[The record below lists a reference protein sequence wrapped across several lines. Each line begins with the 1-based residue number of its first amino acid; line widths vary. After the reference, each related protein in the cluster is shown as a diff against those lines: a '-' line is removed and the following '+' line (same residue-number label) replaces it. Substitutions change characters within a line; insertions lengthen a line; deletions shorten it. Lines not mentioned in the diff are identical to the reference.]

1 MANQLAAANRAW
13 AWSRETVRRYPDRVA
28 LAVVVLLIAA
38 AFIDGAVLLTQDVPL
53 YVWRAPPL
61 FAKWL
66 PHAGLTTPAALA
78 IAVLVIGY
86 GPLVAGRLSWG
97 RLLLISYA
105 ASLLWVF
112 ALGLVDGWPRL
123 AGLFDRSNEY
133 LTEVRSAP
141 PLLQLLP
148 TFTDR
153 IVKAP
158 SSWVTQVAGHPP
170 GALEF
175 FVLLDRLGLTG
186 GGWAAAVCM
195 IAGSSACVAVAI
207 TVQTVAGERLARQ
220 AVPYLV
226 LVPAA
231 LWIGV
236 SADAFFMAVSAW
248 GIALLAVATRVAGL
262 RGDLFAAGSGL
273 LLGCML
279 YLSYGLVLMAAVAA
293 AVLVAR
299 RRVRPGLVCL
309 AAVAAVV
316 AAATAGGFWWWDGYQ
331 QLRIRYQ
338 QGWGGK
344 RPYTYWVWADLAVLV
359 LCTGPAVAPGLRRL
373 AARGITALRT
383 RTAPQQWGLS
393 AVVAAAAVAVTVA
406 TLSGLSKAEVGR
418 IWLPFAIWLVA
429 ACAVLPRP
437 RRWLAAQAITALLI
451 QHFLLLHW

>member
-1 MANQLAAANRAW
+1 MPNLAAAANRAW
-13 AWSRETVRRYPDRVA
+13 TWTRNAVRGYPDRIALA
-28 LAVVVLLIAA
+28 LAVSLIAA
-38 AFIDGAVLLTQDVPL
+38 AFIDGAVLLTRDVPL
-53 YVWRAPPL
+53 DVWKAPPV

-66 PHAGLTTPAALA
+66 PHVGATTPAAVA
-78 IAVLVIGY
+78 IAVLVVGY
-86 GPLVAGRLSWG
+86 GPLVAGRLGWR
-97 RLLLISYA
+97 RLLLASYGV
-105 ASLLWVF
+105 SLLWVF
-112 ALGLVDGWPRL
+112 ALGLVDGWSRL
-123 AGLFDRSNEY
+123 AGLFDRKREY
-133 LTEVRSAP
+133 LAEVHSAP

-148 TFTDR
+148 TYTDG
-153 IVKAP
+153 ILKTP

-175 FVLLDRLGLTG
+175 FVLLDWLGLTG

-207 TVQTVAGERLARQ
+207 TVRNVAGERLARH

-226 LVPAA
+226 LAPAA

-236 SADAFFMAVSAW
+236 SADAFFLAVAAW
-248 GIALLAVATRVAGL
+248 GIALLAVATRRAGL

-273 LLGCML
+273 LLGYML

-309 AAVAAVV
+309 AGVAAVV
-316 AAATAGGFWWWDGYQ
+316 AAATAAGFWWWDGYQ
-331 QLRIRYQ
+331 QVRIRYQ
-338 QGWGGK
+338 QGWGGD
-344 RPYTYWVWADLAVLV
+344 RPYSYWVWADLAVLV
-359 LCTGPAVAPGLRRL
+359 LCTGPAMVPGVRRLVMQGIAALRRRGTPQPVGL
-373 AARGITALRT
+373 AVIVLG
-383 RTAPQQWGLS
+383 
-393 AVVAAAAVAVTVA
+393 AAVAVTVA
-406 TLSGLSKAEVGR
+406 TISGMSKAEVGR

-437 RRWLAAQAITALLI
+437 RRWLAGQAITALLM